1 MAERLAPL
9 SPEAMQREIE
19 VLDGWV
25 DVLAGVIEYPP
36 DNTIRLAR
44 FFVRLTESRD
54 VAKVIDVL
62 AGDQRLVGAP

>member
-1 MAERLAPL
+1 
-9 SPEAMQREIE
+9 MQKEIE
-19 VLDGWV
+19 ELDRWV

-36 DNTIRLAR
+36 DNKIRLAR

-62 AGDQRLVGAP
+62 AGDRRPSGAS